1 MKARSGIKLKRQN
14 QTAGT
19 QRGTV
24 QKHLQIGFLYLPTVM
39 PKKAR
44 GFSVL
49 KLDQMQSQAVEFQ

>member
-24 QKHLQIGFLYLPTVM
+24 KKHLQIGFLYLPTVM